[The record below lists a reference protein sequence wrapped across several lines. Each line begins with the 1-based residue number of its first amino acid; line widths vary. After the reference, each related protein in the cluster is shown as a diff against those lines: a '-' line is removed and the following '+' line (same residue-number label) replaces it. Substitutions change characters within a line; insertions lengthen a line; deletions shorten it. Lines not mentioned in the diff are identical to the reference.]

1 MANGSPSG
9 RNRPL
14 SPHLQIW
21 RWGPGMA
28 ASILHRASGIG
39 ATVGLGL
46 ILWWLGAL
54 VAGPESYAKFVGCA
68 WADLSTETW
77 EGIGIL
83 WGLVHIFLKIVVI
96 GCSWALFAHALTG
109 IRHFLLDTG
118 AGYELDANNFWASAT
133 IVGGFV
139 LTAIFWLALLLL

>member
-1 MANGSPSG
+1 MAQASPSG

-28 ASILHRASGIG
+28 ASILHRVSGVG
-39 ATVGLGL
+39 ATVGLAL

-54 VAGPESYAKFVGCA
+54 IAGPEAYAKFTALWWGPND
-68 WADLSTETW
+68 WH
-77 EGIGIL
+77 IL
-83 WGLVHIFLKIVVI
+83 LKIVVV

-109 IRHFLLDTG
+109 IRHFVLDTG
-118 AGYELDANNFWASAT
+118 AGYELDANNFWATAT
-133 IVGGFV
+133 VVGGLV

>member
-1 MANGSPSG
+1 MAQASPAG

-28 ASILHRASGIG
+28 ASILHRVSGIG
-39 ATVGLGL
+39 ATVGLAL

-54 VAGPESYAKFVGCA
+54 VAGPESYAKFTGWV
-68 WADLSTETW
+68 WANLSTETW
-77 EGIGIL
+77 AGIGIL
-83 WGLVHIFLKIVVI
+83 WGLIHILLKIVVI

-118 AGYELDANNFWASAT
+118 AGYELEANKFWASAT
-133 IVGGFV
+133 IAGGFV